1 MKLFVVRAAAIA
13 AFGLTGPGG
22 ASSQE
27 TPFSAIR
34 ELGVPSAPGARE
46 PGLFATSD
54 GRVLLSWTEPMGQG
68 FAVRLAI
75 GDETGWSEPRTV
87 AEGDDLFVNWAD
99 FSSVA
104 AFPDGTLAAHW
115 LQANGQNSYTYDVNI
130 ALSTDD
136 GRSWSEPLVPHR
148 DRTQRQHGFVSLL
161 PVAPD
166 RLLAIWL
173 DGRDYAA
180 SGGFAAA
187 TEAASDAMALRS
199 ATIAS
204 DGAMSDETVLD
215 ARTCSCCQTS
225 AAITAGGTVV
235 VAYRDRTAAEIRDV
249 SIVRLMDGTWTEPT
263 TVNDDGW
270 WIEGCPVNGPAV
282 DAAGER
288 VAVAWFSV
296 AADIPKVSVAFS
308 DDEGASFGDPVRVDQ
323 GYPAG
328 RVDLVLLPDGSAL
341 VSWLELTRRG
351 EELRLCRVTPDV
363 PCDQPMILAVS
374 SRGRTS
380 GFPKLALSGEH
391 LYVAWTQPSEE
402 GTSSP
407 DLDVSVRTVVAKLSP
422 RP

>member
-1 MKLFVVRAAAIA
+1 M
-13 AFGLTGPGG
+13 
-22 ASSQE
+22 
-27 TPFSAIR
+27 
-34 ELGVPSAPGARE
+34 
-46 PGLFATSD
+46 
-54 GRVLLSWTEPMGQG
+54 
-68 FAVRLAI
+68 
-75 GDETGWSEPRTV
+75 
-87 AEGDDLFVNWAD
+87 
-99 FSSVA
+99 
-104 AFPDGTLAAHW
+104 
-115 LQANGQNSYTYDVNI
+115 
-130 ALSTDD
+130 
-136 GRSWSEPLVPHR
+136 
-148 DRTQRQHGFVSLL
+148 
-161 PVAPD
+161 
-166 RLLAIWL
+166 
-173 DGRDYAA
+173 
-180 SGGFAAA
+180 
-187 TEAASDAMALRS
+187 
-199 ATIAS
+199 
-204 DGAMSDETVLD
+204 
-215 ARTCSCCQTS
+215 
-225 AAITAGGTVV
+225 
-235 VAYRDRTAAEIRDV
+235 AYRDRTAAEIRDV

-263 TVNDDGW
+263 TVSDDGW

-296 AADIPKVSVAFS
+296 AADIPRVSVAFS